1 MKLFEPR
8 QPRRRP
14 VTTDEVHLWQNVVGD
29 VRPLPGRARPD
40 PATAA
45 PVPTPV
51 ASAPPP
57 PGTAPARPSNPPPPP
72 RRPSGGLPALDH
84 GHAPGLDRRTAER
97 MKRGELAIEAVLD
110 LHGHIQDRAHAELH
124 SFIDRAWAA
133 GRRLV
138 LVVTGKG
145 QGGDGVLRR
154 QVPRWLNQSPLRER
168 VIGFSHARQHHG
180 GEGALYVLVRRRR
193 DTR

>member
-1 MKLFEPR
+1 VKLVEPR

-14 VTTDEVHLWQNVVGD
+14 VTTDEARLWQSVVDD

-57 PGTAPARPSNPPPPP
+57 PGTAPARPSASPPSP
-72 RRPSGGLPALDH
+72 RRPSGGLPALGH

-97 MKRGELAIEAVLD
+97 MKKGELAIEAVLD
-110 LHGHIQDRAHAELH
+110 LHGHIQDRAHAELNG
-124 SFIDRAWAA
+124 FIERAWAA

-154 QVPRWLNQSPLRER
+154 EVPRWLNQSPLRER